1 MHVSECIAMQMN
13 LMAVPVGCQW
23 MHRGCCSDVS
33 DKSEWLIRVRLHA
46 PVKICKHSRGSQ
58 SELGSDPRCSPPQL
72 TRHKATPA
80 SLTGAL
86 QSPWSVMVPAS
97 APMCLFLFMFY
108 WLLFVCLCCSCF
120 RRQWLKK
127 TSRLNFIKL
136 FEEVESAQGRQA
148 LPLILQ
154 SSDFCRRGDTSSRN
168 LKKSSWFS
176 FQAPYTI
183 FILWLITH
191 MFVGKSSLYSVSGA
205 DLLHWSIIDMIHCS
219 ASRTLLLS
227 AAKST
232 FLNIFLLPQWPRPLI
247 TQNAAVLA
255 SIIQSR
261 TFRFI
266 RPVGIRLPLICC
278 QTSDQR
284 VVGIERWAVWLFP
297 LIWPWA
303 ATCAEV
309 SSLQIPDVS
318 RPLWCVH
325 RWKPRRIF
333 SNNLEGKE
341 SILLSD
347 WLFIRPWCQS

>member
-1 MHVSECIAMQMN
+1 MVNYSYVCWEETVS
-13 LMAVPVGCQW
+13 LVPTCFT
-23 MHRGCCSDVS
+23 DLL
-33 DKSEWLIRVRLHA
+33 LIWFT
-46 PVKICKHSRGSQ
+46 
-58 SELGSDPRCSPPQL
+58 PQ
-72 TRHKATPA
+72 P
-80 SLTGAL
+80 
-86 QSPWSVMVPAS
+86 
-97 APMCLFLFMFY
+97 
-108 WLLFVCLCCSCF
+108 
-120 RRQWLKK
+120 
-127 TSRLNFIKL
+127 
-136 FEEVESAQGRQA
+136 
-148 LPLILQ
+148 
-154 SSDFCRRGDTSSRN
+154 
-168 LKKSSWFS
+168 
-176 FQAPYTI
+176 
-183 FILWLITH
+183 LWL
-191 MFVGKSSLYSVSGA
+191 
-205 DLLHWSIIDMIHCS
+205 
-219 ASRTLLLS
+219 LLLS
-227 AAKST
+227 ATKST
-232 FLNIFLLPQWPRPLI
+232 FLNIFLLPQGPRPLI

-318 RPLWCVH
+318 RPLWCMH

-333 SNNLEGKE
+333 SNNLEVKE